1 MIGRKLP
8 MTIAPKINEAPTC
21 HLFFNPFQARLSTAE
36 NAQPKLSRVTGSA
49 IMWACRS
56 AYINVNNGNSVMG
69 ADSLGA
75 GMMRVGIQANTSVGR
90 FLRLYMRN
98 VAGLRVKADVG
109 TDKGSIAQGMPAF
122 DTALALVE
130 ARITALL
137 RGELRDSV
145 SIP

>member
-1 MIGRKLP
+1 

-75 GMMRVGIQANTSVGR
+75 GMMRVGFQYHSPVPYGSAFPLSDITIPRNVTPTSV
-90 FLRLYMRN
+90 RN
-98 VAGLRVKADVG
+98 H
-109 TDKGSIAQGMPAF
+109 
-122 DTALALVE
+122 E
-130 ARITALL
+130 
-137 RGELRDSV
+137 
-145 SIP
+145 